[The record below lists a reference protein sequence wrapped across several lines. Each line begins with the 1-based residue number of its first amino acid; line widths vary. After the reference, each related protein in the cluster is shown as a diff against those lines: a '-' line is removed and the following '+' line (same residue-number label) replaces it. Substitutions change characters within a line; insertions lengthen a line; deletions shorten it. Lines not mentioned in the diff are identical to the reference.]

1 MEFLTLGTE
10 HAVLIHSQEARDPPP
25 VCAGSVCSCLVTEA
39 VWSFDKW
46 VFLVFDCGD
55 AWGSPQ
61 GCEPGAVKQG
71 QWEWRCG

>member
-55 AWGSPQ
+55 A
-61 GCEPGAVKQG
+61 
-71 QWEWRCG
+71 